1 MVHGKVHGG
10 FGFRDRNEGGATLL
24 ELARASELVVANSS
38 FSKEK
43 EHLVTFCNTVAK
55 TQNDFLLLRKV
66 DKSLCKD
73 SKVILSE
80 NSRQT

>member
-24 ELARASELVVANSS
+24 VVANSS

-43 EHLVTFCNTVAK
+43 EHFVTFCNTVAK